1 MGGLNDPLHL
11 GGIMYTVDRGFVR
24 ELKAIDKRLD
34 CEFDNRIGKF
44 KVTYPRVIGERIP
57 VFWIENEEDESFRF
71 PDRRDIARVWRSDTH
86 RDDVR
91 SALNGASYKLKKM
104 EEKKKQDQRE
114 ESRARTRE
122 DRRILAQKLN
132 KLAGSGKGN
141 STFRRI
147 DPKTKG
153 VKY

>member
-1 MGGLNDPLHL
+1 
-11 GGIMYTVDRGFVR
+11 MYTVDRGFVR

-57 VFWIENEEDESFRF
+57 VFWIEEEDESFRF
-71 PDRRDIARVWRSDTH
+71 PDRRDIARVWRSDSN
-86 RDDVR
+86 RDSVR

-114 ESRARTRE
+114 ESKARTRE
-122 DRRILAQKLN
+122 DRRILAQKFN
-132 KLAGSGKGN
+132 KLAGSGKGK
-141 STFRRI
+141 STFMRVT
-147 DPKTKG
+147 PKTKG
-153 VKY
+153 VKF